1 MAGGDAAE
9 VRRRITPRQEQ
20 ILELVAAGL
29 SDKQIASR
37 LRVSPRTVQSHLDR
51 FFLEHGIHR
60 RAAAVA
66 ILLAQQ
72 RDRASREP
80 KGTPSNLS

>member
-1 MAGGDAAE
+1 
-9 VRRRITPRQEQ
+9 VQ

-29 SDKQIASR
+29 SDKQIASK

-51 FFLEHGIHR
+51 FFNQHDIHK

-66 ILLAQQ
+66 YLLEQKI
-72 RDRASREP
+72 RRAHAADS
-80 KGTPSNLS
+80 

>member
-1 MAGGDAAE
+1 MAGGERLGEA
-9 VRRRITPRQEQ
+9 RRITPRQQQ

-29 SDKQIASR
+29 SDKQIAVK

-51 FFLEHGIHR
+51 FFIQHDIHK

-66 ILLAQQ
+66 YLLAQQ
-72 RDRASREP
+72 DKR
-80 KGTPSNLS
+80 T

>member
-1 MAGGDAAE
+1 MGAAMAGGEHDGD
-9 VRRRITPRQEQ
+9 RRRITPRQKQ

-29 SDKQIASR
+29 SDKQIASK

-51 FFLEHGIHR
+51 FFAEHRVHK

-66 ILLAQQ
+66 ILLGQKE
-72 RDRASREP
+72 EP
-80 KGTPSNLS
+80 QA